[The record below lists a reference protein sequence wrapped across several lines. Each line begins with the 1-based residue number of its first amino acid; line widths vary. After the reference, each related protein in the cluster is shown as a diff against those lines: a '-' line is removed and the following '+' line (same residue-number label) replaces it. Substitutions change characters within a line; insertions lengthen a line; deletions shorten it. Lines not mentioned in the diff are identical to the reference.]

1 MKKVLFLSSLLCAA
15 LCLTT
20 SCQDDEP
27 VAKKYQVTV
36 TVTADGIALDSLSDF
51 SLKCLNASGNEM
63 AAIEGENDFSKTY
76 KLIAGNYT
84 LSGFASSSAF
94 NFIGE
99 QKFIVGSEDID
110 VKLVLKPTPKVKGGI
125 IFKELYYTGVPSYYF
140 RDGFYELVN
149 NSDEIMYLD
158 GIIFTEIQRGYGSSA
173 STWMDSL
180 GNIPADF
187 YPLDGYVMQF
197 PGTGKDYP
205 VEPGQTVL
213 IAANAYNHGTEADS
227 TKKARVLSDAD
238 QPSPAGDLS
247 TADWELFLPAKAPIS
262 YDNPDVPSLNIIW
275 SNTTT
280 NCWMLTVFGNP
291 IALAKLPEG
300 YADAEAFVNDSTNYH
315 SVSGGKPILCLPR
328 NCIIDAIDI
337 QRSGET
343 QIVKV
348 FWPSEDA
355 GYTYATG
362 ADDSDPDYAT
372 DFDSWTSP
380 AYSGK
385 SIRRKCIM
393 VTEEGRAYFKDTN
406 NSTEDFILGGQKAV
420 VRRTFTQPD

>member
-20 SCQDDEP
+20 SCEDDEQ
-27 VAKKYQVTV
+27 VAKKYEVTV
-36 TVTADGIALDSLSDF
+36 TVTADGMSLDSLKDF

-63 AAIEGENDFSKTY
+63 AAQEGENEFVKTY

-84 LSGFASSSAF
+84 LSGFASTSEF
-94 NFIGE
+94 NFLGE
-99 QKFIVGSEDID
+99 QKFVVADKDMEVS
-110 VKLVLKPTPKVKGGI
+110 LVLKPSPKVKGGI

-140 RDGFYELVN
+140 KDGFYELVN
-149 NSDEIMYLD
+149 NSDEVMYLD
-158 GIIFTEIQRGYGSSA
+158 GIIFTEIQRGYGATA

-197 PGTGKDYP
+197 PGNGTDYP
-205 VEPGQTVL
+205 VQPGQSVV
-213 IAANAYNHGTEADS
+213 IATQAYNHGTEAD
-227 TKKARVLSDAD
+227 TPKMARELTDAD
-238 QPSPAGDLS
+238 EPSPAGDLS
-247 TADWELFLPAKAPIS
+247 TADWELHLPAHANVN
-262 YDNPDVPSLNIIW
+262 YDNPDVPSLKVIW
-275 SNTTT
+275 SNATTYF
-280 NCWMLTVFGNP
+280 WMLSVFGNP

-315 SVSGGKPILCLPR
+315 SVASGKPILCLPR
-328 NCIIDAIDI
+328 NCIIDAVDI
-337 QRSGET
+337 QRSGEE

-355 GYTYATG
+355 GYTYPTG
-362 ADDSDPDYAT
+362 ANASDPDYAV
-372 DFDSWTSP
+372 DFDSWVSP
-380 AYSGK
+380 SYSGK

-393 VTEEGRAYFKDTN
+393 VTEAGRAYFKDTN
-406 NSTEDFILGGQKAV
+406 NSTEDFILGGQTALP
-420 VRRTFTQPD
+420 RRTFTAAD

>member
-20 SCQDDEP
+20 SCEDDEQ
-27 VAKKYQVTV
+27 VAKKYEVTV
-36 TVTADGIALDSLSDF
+36 TVTADGISLDSLKDF

-63 AAIEGENDFSKTY
+63 AAQEGDNEFVKTY

-84 LSGFASSSAF
+84 LSGFASTSEF
-94 NFIGE
+94 NFLGE
-99 QKFIVGSEDID
+99 QKFVVADKDMEVS
-110 VKLVLKPTPKVKGGI
+110 LVLKPSPKVKGGI

-140 RDGFYELVN
+140 KDGFYELVN
-149 NSDEIMYLD
+149 NSDEVMYLD
-158 GIIFTEIQRGYGSSA
+158 GIIFTEIQRGYGATA

-197 PGTGKDYP
+197 PGNGTDYP
-205 VEPGQTVL
+205 VQPGQSVV
-213 IAANAYNHGTEADS
+213 IATQAYNHGTEADT
-227 TKKARVLSDAD
+227 TKMARKLTDAD
-238 QPSPAGDLS
+238 EPSPAGDLS
-247 TADWELFLPAKAPIS
+247 TADWELHLPANS
-262 YDNPDVPSLNIIW
+262 NVNYDNPDVPSLNVIW

-280 NCWMLTVFGNP
+280 YFWMLSVFGNP

-315 SVSGGKPILCLPR
+315 SVASGKPILCLPR

-337 QRSGET
+337 QRSGEE

-355 GYTYATG
+355 GYTYPTG
-362 ADDSDPDYAT
+362 ANASDPDYAV
-372 DFDSWTSP
+372 DFDSWVSP
-380 AYSGK
+380 SYSGK

-393 VTEEGRAYFKDTN
+393 VTEAGRAYFKDTN
-406 NSTEDFILGGQKAV
+406 NSTEDFILGGQTALP
-420 VRRTFTQPD
+420 RRTFTAAD

>member
-20 SCQDDEP
+20 SCEDDEQ
-27 VAKKYQVTV
+27 VAKKYEVTV
-36 TVTADGIALDSLSDF
+36 TVKADGIALDSLKDF
-51 SLKCLNASGNEM
+51 SLKCLNASGSDM
-63 AAIEGENDFSKTY
+63 AAEEGDNAFVKTY

-84 LSGFASSSAF
+84 LSGFASSTEF
-94 NFIGE
+94 NFLGE
-99 QKFIVGSEDID
+99 QKVIVADQDQE
-110 VKLVLKPTPKVKGGI
+110 VTLTLKPSPKVKGGI

-149 NSDEIMYLD
+149 NSDEVMYLD
-158 GIIFTEIQRGYGSSA
+158 GIIFTEIQRGYGATA

-197 PGTGKDYP
+197 PGSGQEHP
-205 VEPGQTVL
+205 LQPGETVL
-213 IAANAYNHGTEADS
+213 IAANAYNHGTEADT
-227 TKKARVLSDAD
+227 TKKARVLSDSD
-238 QPSPAGDLS
+238 EPSPAGDLS
-247 TADWELFLPAKAPIS
+247 TADWELFLPAKAPTS
-262 YDNPDVPSLNIIW
+262 YDNPDVPSLEIIW

-300 YADAEAFVNDSTNYH
+300 YANAEAFVNDSTNYH
-315 SVSGGKPILCLPR
+315 SVAGGKPILCLPR

-337 QRSGET
+337 QRAGEEN
-343 QIVKV
+343 IVKV

-362 ADDSDPDYAT
+362 ADNDDPDYAT
-372 DFDSWTSP
+372 DFESWTTP

-385 SIRRKCIM
+385 SIRRKCLM
-393 VTEEGRAYFKDTN
+393 VTEAGRAYFKDTN
-406 NSTEDFILGGQKAV
+406 NSTEDFILGGQRAV
-420 VRRTFTQPD
+420 PRRKFTAAD

>member
-1 MKKVLFLSSLLCAA
+1 MKKILFLSSLLCAA

-20 SCQDDEP
+20 SCEDDE
-27 VAKKYQVTV
+27 VAKKYEVTV
-36 TVTADGIALDSLSDF
+36 TVTANGADILQLKDY
-51 SLKCLNASGNEM
+51 SLKCLNSSGNEM
-63 AAIEGENDFSKTY
+63 AALEGENQYVVSY
-76 KLIAGNYT
+76 KLIAGAYT
-84 LSGFASSSAF
+84 VSGFAANDEF
-94 NFIGE
+94 NFVGE
-99 QKFIVGSEDID
+99 TKFNVANEDLKIS
-110 VKLVLKPTPKVKGGI
+110 LVLDPTAKVKSGI

-149 NSDEIMYLD
+149 NSDEVMYLD
-158 GIIFTEIQRGYGSSA
+158 GMLFTEIQRGYGSSA

-197 PGTGKDYP
+197 PGSGTEYP
-205 VEPGQTVL
+205 VQPGQSIV
-213 IAANAYNHGTEADS
+213 IAANAYNHGTSADT
-227 TKKARVLSDAD
+227 TKMARVLSDAD

-262 YDNPDVPSLNIIW
+262 YDNPDVPSLDIIW
-275 SNTTT
+275 ANTTT

-300 YADAEAFVNDSTNYH
+300 YANAEAFVKDSTNYH
-315 SVSGGKPILCLPR
+315 SVSNGNPILCLPR

-362 ADDSDPDYAT
+362 ADEADPDYAT
-372 DFDSWTSP
+372 DFDSWVSP

-393 VTEEGRAYFKDTN
+393 VTAEGRAYFKDTN